1 MGKVTTWETKCRKC
15 NSRVIHY
22 STTVDLDIT
31 GSSDEANISPI
42 KGFAEKSRFT
52 EEVPE
57 SSIMLDKKKYKT
69 SIVYCVCSGENDQG
83 KHELTY
89 KFPDDFQQVK

>member
-15 NSRVIHY
+15 NSPVFHY

-42 KGFAEKSRFT
+42 SKAPAISRKRISNKNQDK
-52 EEVPE
+52 PE
-57 SSIMLDKKKYKT
+57 T
-69 SIVYCVCSGENDQG
+69 RIVHCVCSGENDQC
-83 KHELTY
+83 KHDLTY
-89 KFPDDFQQVK
+89 KFPDEFQQVK

>member
-15 NSRVIHY
+15 NSPVFHY

-42 KGFAEKSRFT
+42 KGFAETRGLK
-52 EEVPE
+52 EGVPE
-57 SSIMLDKKKYKT
+57 FNIMTDKNKPET
-69 SIVYCVCSGENDQG
+69 RIVHCVCSGENNQG
-83 KHELTY
+83 KHDLTY
-89 KFPDDFQQVK
+89 KFPDEFQQVK